1 MKYESTPV
9 VAESVDFLRHIG
21 LQIESRALPGETFL
35 PGITVDQGTLQF
47 DPEKLKYPGDLLHEA
62 GHLAVL
68 PPAQRRRAGDDFAG
82 NGGGEMAAIA
92 WSYAACLQID
102 LPLEMLFHD
111 QGYKGDARWLRQTF
125 ADGKYIGLPILIW
138 RGMTSDEGD
147 EAFPRMTH
155 WLCP

>member
-1 MKYESTPV
+1 MTNPDFTAFIDGYYRRF
-9 VAESVDFLRHIG
+9 AETLLSFDKG
-21 LQIESRALPGETFL
+21 PRADVLEVFDRVTAAG
-35 PGITVDQGTLQF
+35 GTLWT
-47 DPEKLKYPGDLLHEA
+47 
-62 GHLAVL
+62 
-68 PPAQRRRAGDDFAG
+68 AG
-82 NGGGEMAAIA
+82 NGGSEMAAIA